1 MRSLKQFFSKGLA
14 LFTTTKRH
22 RGRKNRTR
30 RHKKRHSRRRGMRG
44 GWGESFVPSDKAIY
58 KGGIMKGGWG
68 GAVPT
73 NVQIQ

>member
-1 MRSLKQFFSKGLA
+1 MRILKQFFSKGLA

-44 GWGESFVPSDKAIY
+44 G
-58 KGGIMKGGWG
+58 
-68 GAVPT
+68 
-73 NVQIQ
+73 